1 MLNVNIVKGWLIA
14 EGMKPRKSNYKED
27 GPGGP
32 GGPPNLAVSKMSQIE
47 TYTDLKK
54 VFSIKE
60 SPRW

>member
-32 GGPPNLAVSKMSQIE
+32 PKHAVSEMSQIE
-47 TYTDLKK
+47 TCTDLKK